1 MMNLASVFDCVS
13 DICFQDID
21 VETPQGIVYRGKRMD
36 TQKYCGVSVLR
47 AGETMEPAICEVCK
61 DIRLGKILIQTN
73 NDTGEPE
80 VSEIKNTK
88 CLRLA
93 KGGILAIFNSIST
106 KKCNP
111 PPILPIIQVSLEL
124 ITTS

>member
-1 MMNLASVFDCVS
+1 M
-13 DICFQDID
+13 
-21 VETPQGIVYRGKRMD
+21 YRGKRMD

-80 VSEIKNTK
+80 VSYKTSITVWKLLLK
-88 CLRLA
+88 V
-93 KGGILAIFNSIST
+93 AIAACPSPGADDSGTHMEQHFAPAIGVLFQRFKSSGECHFSFKVWRN
-106 KKCNP
+106 
-111 PPILPIIQVSLEL
+111 
-124 ITTS
+124 